1 MKKAVNLPNAKKQV
15 SKEPSEK
22 KVEFEEPNI
31 PIPYTAPFP
40 EQLLDVNEIKRK
52 FLEESN
58 LDHIDESLHVYLSI
72 SMLEKTVTD
81 ILGPIL
87 VRAKEESVFVKDA
100 RERLTT

>member
-1 MKKAVNLPNAKKQV
+1 M
-15 SKEPSEK
+15 
-22 KVEFEEPNI
+22 
-31 PIPYTAPFP
+31 
-40 EQLLDVNEIKRK
+40 LDVNEIKRK

>member
-1 MKKAVNLPNAKKQV
+1 
-15 SKEPSEK
+15 
-22 KVEFEEPNI
+22 
-31 PIPYTAPFP
+31 
-40 EQLLDVNEIKRK
+40 LLDVNEIKRK